1 VFRPGKGLS
10 VVIVNLVSLQ
20 IPVKVVLTG
29 VSASQWWSV
38 YIQYTKMEAFGQ
50 DLIFFTYWR
59 FHGYHSQR
67 GALAGVNCFCFGGGS
82 HYLCCLISFILLD
95 SLFNVIDCWA

>member
-10 VVIVNLVSLQ
+10 VVIVNLGSLQ

-50 DLIFFTYWR
+50 DLIFLQIGGFMDTI
-59 FHGYHSQR
+59 HS
-67 GALAGVNCFCFGGGS
+67 GVLSPELIVFASVVVLAIFVVLS
-82 HYLCCLISFILLD
+82 RSLL
-95 SLFNVIDCWA
+95 